1 MTIIKGP
8 AVPVIPTV
16 RTAVNAT
23 AITMGL
29 HGLCTV
35 AMVVPGLLAP
45 VAAADFGANA
55 SMVGVFMAIIYLGI
69 IPASLGSGAVL
80 ARWGDLRSAQWTGV
94 LCALSMALI
103 ALAGW
108 TGQWLGGGATTQPA
122 LVLAL
127 MTLLLF
133 AAGMSQGLGYG
144 MINPIGSQ
152 ILFRATPP
160 AIRSFVFSI
169 KQSAVPIGQMIAGL
183 LIPSL
188 LLVFGWQSV
197 VFCVALMILA
207 YTIAMFWMRLA
218 TSEVPLSPQPAPAA
232 ATHGQHGQH
241 SGQRG
246 GLRAALTGFVA
257 PARIVWATPSLR
269 ELAWVGVLYSANQLC
284 LVSFLVSYLNLEIGL
299 SLVLAGSLFSASQ
312 FGGMI
317 GRVTWG
323 YAADRW
329 VTPRMQLGVLGI
341 IGGVCG
347 VLTTLFTAQ
356 WPIVAIAVVS
366 VVYGATAAS
375 WNGVYFAEVARLS
388 QREFPRDDSGG
399 QVGRITGGLQFYMSL
414 GAGIGPLLFSGLVG
428 LIGTYST
435 GFAVFAL
442 PSLLF
447 GVRLMLRRDV
457 SGQHR
462 GAV

>member
-1 MTIIKGP
+1 MIIMT
-8 AVPVIPTV
+8 VPTV

-29 HGLCTV
+29 HALCTV
-35 AMVVPGLLAP
+35 PMVVPGLLAP
-45 VAAADFGANA
+45 VAAADFGADA

-94 LCALSMALI
+94 LCALSMVLI

-108 TGQWLGGGATTQPA
+108 TGQWLGGGATVQPA
-122 LVLAL
+122 LVLAV
-127 MTLLLF
+127 MTLLLI
-133 AAGMSQGLGYG
+133 AAGMAQGLGYG

-160 AIRSFVFSI
+160 AIRSFVFSV

-197 VFCVALMILA
+197 VFCVALLILA
-207 YTIAMFWMRLA
+207 YTVAMFWMRLA
-218 TSEVPLSPQPAPAA
+218 TSEVPASPAPARA
-232 ATHGQHGQH
+232 PAGRQA
-241 SGQRG
+241 G
-246 GLRAALTGFVA
+246 GLRAVLTGFVA

-323 YAADRW
+323 YLADRW
-329 VTPRMQLGVLGI
+329 VSPRMQLGVLGI
-341 IGGVCG
+341 VGGLCG
-347 VLTTLFTAQ
+347 VLTTLFSPQ
-356 WPIVAIAVVS
+356 WPIAAIALVS
-366 VVYGATAAS
+366 VIYGATAVS

-388 QREFPRDDSGG
+388 QREFQADDSGS

-442 PSLLF
+442 PSLLV
-447 GVRLMLRRDV
+447 GARLMLKRDV
-457 SGQHR
+457 ADQDG
-462 GAV
+462 GAA